1 MDCDYILRNEIHEKF
16 LKGLLSENEI
26 AEYQSHLDSCESCQK
41 ALDNE
46 QIIFEGIRF
55 TGRQEMKLEISN
67 QVAILREENK
77 TTDWTLLF
85 KVAAVIF
92 FLVIMPGTLY
102 FLDTDFFT
110 TKQTTSTHKDTN
122 KLREVRLDDNETEGA
137 AKSVEKSQSPEPVS
151 ESSEK
156 SDQEKSIP
164 KSAKKEAEI
173 PDKVKHQAAE
183 SKINTNDLN
192 KVLGNI
198 ESTSG
203 SGGMGAADEDKG
215 IREPDVSQAE
225 VESKPEKS
233 VAPQSKKMTV
243 EKLSRQA
250 PTISSQRAMPVPGKP
265 AEEKEQLLFENKLS
279 SNQKGTTVYRLLP
292 SEPVLMQRNYTNKL
306 DSQALKSKPLQRLNF
321 SSGYKQIL
329 ANIEPPEGYQ
339 KDKGEA
345 EKNQSFKVI
354 LISRK
359 PDFIDMTWYPSFDI
373 KAYTPEKISITQ
385 SDESNLLI
393 NFDEKF
399 IYKVDISKDTTEA
412 VLQK

>member
-137 AKSVEKSQSPEPVS
+137 AKSLEKSQSPEPVS

-173 PDKVKHQAAE
+173 PDKVKH
-183 SKINTNDLN
+183 
-192 KVLGNI
+192 
-198 ESTSG
+198 
-203 SGGMGAADEDKG
+203 
-215 IREPDVSQAE
+215 
-225 VESKPEKS
+225 
-233 VAPQSKKMTV
+233 
-243 EKLSRQA
+243 
-250 PTISSQRAMPVPGKP
+250 
-265 AEEKEQLLFENKLS
+265 
-279 SNQKGTTVYRLLP
+279 
-292 SEPVLMQRNYTNKL
+292 
-306 DSQALKSKPLQRLNF
+306 
-321 SSGYKQIL
+321 
-329 ANIEPPEGYQ
+329 
-339 KDKGEA
+339 
-345 EKNQSFKVI
+345 
-354 LISRK
+354 
-359 PDFIDMTWYPSFDI
+359 
-373 KAYTPEKISITQ
+373 
-385 SDESNLLI
+385 
-393 NFDEKF
+393 
-399 IYKVDISKDTTEA
+399 
-412 VLQK
+412 